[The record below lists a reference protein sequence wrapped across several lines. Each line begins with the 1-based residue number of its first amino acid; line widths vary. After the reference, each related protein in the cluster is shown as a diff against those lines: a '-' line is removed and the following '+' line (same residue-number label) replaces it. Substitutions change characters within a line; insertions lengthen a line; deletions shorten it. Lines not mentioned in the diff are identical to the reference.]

1 MPLSTTFKTIASAAL
16 ISIIFAGCSA
26 TRPEAV
32 NNKSLGDNYL
42 YSSLNKD
49 YKIKEFSNQ
58 SNIGRGFIVNNYK
71 PFGFN
76 TSFKETSIASGCL
89 WMKSGNVNSKYEN
102 IEANMNGSQVFM
114 NLVLL
119 PFTLPLGLMC
129 ENHHVFNYYSFNND
143 MKDLFPQ
150 SNAKK
155 LVSDYDMLIETEHAK
170 ENKINLDID
179 IFNNKID
186 NLNNNLLTNLNK
198 IKSNYLETNISK
210 IQKNVHIIDKT
221 GLYRNEKILVKLK
234 IHKNNFP
241 NPKLIQSFNHSK
253 YSKIIDNNF
262 PCNTISKCI
271 SNMKGSMFDLKN
283 EYQQEEQLKQAQWHK
298 KQNKYIKQLKEDI
311 KEYTGL
317 SKYYNVTNNLKKST
331 IEVKNKGITKKIF
344 YTVDVK
350 SNKLPLNQKLKSTV
364 TVTKVN
370 YSDVFPKYKNKDKNI
385 EIVFSPQTKNYKL
398 INNTNKFIQIKSI
411 SLYYDGD
418 IYNLTLSKD
427 NNVIAT
433 ELSPQAINNID
444 LYDNI
449 KESNYENLTKKQAK
463 QKNFK
468 FGFAIKYTLG
478 EQTRNITLYNQ
489 HQHNLYSLIK
499 GI

>member
-1 MPLSTTFKTIASAAL
+1 MALSTTFKTIASAAL

-26 TRPEAV
+26 TRPETV

-42 YSSLNKD
+42 YASLNKD

-71 PFGFN
+71 PFGFD
-76 TSFKETSIASGCL
+76 TSFRETARGGGCL
-89 WMKSGNVNSKYEN
+89 WGKEGSVHSKYET
-102 IEANMNGSQVFM
+102 IEANMNGAQVVV
-114 NLVLL
+114 NPILL
-119 PFTLPLGLMC
+119 PLTLPFGLLC
-129 ENHHVFNYYSFNND
+129 ENYHIFNYDSFNSD
-143 MKDLFPQ
+143 MKNLLPQ

-155 LVSDYDMLIETEHAK
+155 LVSSYDTLIETEYAK
-170 ENKINLDID
+170 ENKINK
-179 IFNNKID
+179 KID
-186 NLNNNLLTNLNK
+186 QLNNISLKKLES
-198 IKSNYLETNISK
+198 IKSKYLATNTDVITK
-210 IQKNVHIIDKT
+210 KVKIIDKT
-221 GLYRNEKILVKLK
+221 GLYNNEKLPEKLSIYKNDFQNPNLLQK
-234 IHKNNFP
+234 ISYKN
-241 NPKLIQSFNHSK
+241 IV
-253 YSKIIDNNF
+253 NNSF
-262 PCNTISKCI
+262 PCTTVGGCVSSMN
-271 SNMKGSMFDLKN
+271 NGRGSIEKK
-283 EYQQEEQLKQAQWHK
+283 YQHDIESVSQQHNQFLQE
-298 KQNKYIKQLKEDI
+298 DVRD
-311 KEYTGL
+311 YTEL
-317 SKYYNVTNNLKKST
+317 SKFYNVENNLKKSS
-331 IEVKNKGITKKIF
+331 IEIKKRGMTKNIF

-350 SNKLPLNQKLKSTV
+350 SNKLPLSQKLLSTV
-364 TVTKVN
+364 TVTQVN

-385 EIVFSPQTKNYKL
+385 EIVFSPQTKSYKL

-411 SLYYDGD
+411 SLYYDGN

-433 ELSPQAINNID
+433 ELSPQAIKNIG

-468 FGFAIKYTLG
+468 FGFAIKYTIG